1 MPVKILKTLVSEDM
15 AYKILKQLIPAPT
28 GSDPSWAQRNVWV
41 EKLSS
46 DDTAHY
52 YSTVVEALKKR
63 DELTASDTT
72 GRLYRVVES

>member
-1 MPVKILKTLVSEDM
+1 M
-15 AYKILKQLIPAPT
+15 AFKILKQLIPAPT

-46 DDTAHY
+46 DDTVDEYVLENDAI
-52 YSTVVEALKKR
+52 KKR
-63 DELTASDTT
+63 DELTEADTT

>member
-1 MPVKILKTLVSEDM
+1 M
-15 AYKILKQLIPAPT
+15 AFKVLKQLIPAPT

-46 DDTAHY
+46 DDTVDEYVLENDAI
-52 YSTVVEALKKR
+52 KKR